1 MVSLIM
7 SRCLFRFTM
16 AAFMAV
22 PRELSKPPI
31 TEALVGI
38 RAAVS
43 APVTAYETLSRELQ
57 SRYPKVEQRRSV
69 RTEWKIEDGKVV
81 ASSGEDLGFQG
92 TLLRSEDGRAVV
104 QFRPDGFT
112 FNNLHSYMGG
122 DRLIAEALRLWELFV
137 AHTQPVAVSR
147 VALRFINQLRLPFRQ
162 DEDFSRFLT
171 AAAQTPEG
179 SPQFVS
185 EFLSRVVAQPNAEDH
200 TNVIMTQQFIIPEP
214 NASLL
219 VIDVDAYREGESSP
233 NSSGLR
239 PVLDELRG
247 LKNRTFFSLL
257 TDEAV
262 DLYV

>member
-1 MVSLIM
+1 
-7 SRCLFRFTM
+7 
-16 AAFMAV
+16 MAV

-92 TLLRSEDGRAVV
+92 TLLRSEDGRAAV

-147 VALRFINQLRLPFRQ
+147 VALRFINQLRF
-162 DEDFSRFLT
+162 FS
-171 AAAQTPEG
+171 
-179 SPQFVS
+179 
-185 EFLSRVVAQPNAEDH
+185 
-200 TNVIMTQQFIIPEP
+200 
-214 NASLL
+214 
-219 VIDVDAYREGESSP
+219 
-233 NSSGLR
+233 
-239 PVLDELRG
+239 VLDGRCADSRRVPAIRERVSVESCRAAERRG
-247 LKNRTFFSLL
+247 PHQRHH
-257 TDEAV
+257 DAAV
-262 DLYV
+262 HHPGAERLAVGDRRGRISRGRVFAEFQRSPSGARRVEGLEESDIFLPSN